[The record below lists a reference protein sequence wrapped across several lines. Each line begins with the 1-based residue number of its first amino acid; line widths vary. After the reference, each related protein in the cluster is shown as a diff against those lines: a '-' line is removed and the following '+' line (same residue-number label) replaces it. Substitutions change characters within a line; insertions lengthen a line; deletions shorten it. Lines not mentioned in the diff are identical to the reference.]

1 MRTNEEIRVYL
12 LQVGIFQINDGARA
26 VGFSFK
32 NGLKKAEIIDG
43 VISAGLGEALISW
56 VIRQGTRAPLP
67 METPETTIIE
77 STPTMAPIQAP
88 DNQAAAL
95 AAILQSI
102 LSRPAGLDV
111 PAVQAMIDASLK
123 GVDFGFT
130 TTIQVDTAPPVV
142 LEERTHYLF
151 PKLLRK
157 LGAKLHVIIVG
168 GAGGGKSHAA
178 EQAARALN
186 MRFFSIG
193 AASFAHE
200 LIGYR
205 DATREYARTDFREAF
220 ENGGLLVIEEADAS
234 AADAMLVLNN
244 MLANGYGAFPDGH
257 VKMSD
262 GFLCVCC
269 TNTDGS
275 GATMQYSGRQRLD
288 GAFLDRFVNQEW
300 AIDPAIEKGDCGGHT
315 AWLLAVR
322 AVREYAEQNS
332 ILDVVATPRA
342 VKFGAKLL
350 QAGEEKDEVLRSC
363 LKRGALSAQWDNVL
377 TIPAVA
383 DFLTGF

>member
-1 MRTNEEIRVYL
+1 MRTAEETRIYL
-12 LQVGIFQINDGARA
+12 LQASIFHVTEGARA

-32 NGLKKAEIIDG
+32 NGLRKAEIIDG
-43 VISAGLGEALISW
+43 VTAAGLADALANWIDTKVNNGPTTYEDIS
-56 VIRQGTRAPLP
+56 VMTNPASTQ
-67 METPETTIIE
+67 
-77 STPTMAPIQAP
+77 TPTGDALQ
-88 DNQAAAL
+88 L

-102 LSRPAGLDV
+102 LSRPAGLDAATV
-111 PAVQAMIDASLK
+111 GKMIEEAISKIDVGFSTSVQIN
-123 GVDFGFT
+123 
-130 TTIQVDTAPPVV
+130 TAPPII
-142 LEERTHYLF
+142 LEEKTHYLF
-151 PKLLRK
+151 PKLIKK
-157 LGAKLHVIIVG
+157 LGAGLNVIIVG

-178 EQAARALN
+178 EQAAKALG

-257 VKMSD
+257 VKMSP

-300 AIDPAIEKGDCGGHT
+300 AIDPAIEKIDARGHSE
-315 AWLLAVR
+315 WLLAVR
-322 AVREYAEQNS
+322 AVRAYAAS
-332 ILDVVATPRA
+332 SGILDVVATPRA
-342 VKFGAKLL
+342 VKFGAKLIE
-350 QAGEEKDEVLRSC
+350 AGEERDEVLRSC
-363 LKRGALSAQWDNVL
+363 LKRGALNDQWPNVL
-377 TIPAVA
+377 ALPAVA
-383 DFLTGF
+383 DFLAGF